1 MSLTALDRR
10 RILLASTL
18 TIVALPALWLA
29 NRPDSGAPSVAVAGL
44 AVDPTGDSENAPL
57 ADDRPGNAPVF
68 FDGPSSQVGAGLA
81 EIAVPAAPTA
91 ERTTA
96 RASFR
101 SDVPVGIC
109 QSDMIGNGQSITVV
123 NLDNNRSITC
133 TTVLTPTSVSG
144 ELVMHP
150 DVFSRIADL
159 TDTPIPVEIRR

>member
-1 MSLTALDRR
+1 MALTALDRR

-44 AVDPTGDSENAPL
+44 AVDPTGDPAALPL
-57 ADDRPGNAPVF
+57 ADDRPGAPVF
-68 FDGPSSQVGAGLA
+68 FDGPSSQVGAGIA

-91 ERTTA
+91 ERSNA
-96 RASFR
+96 RVSFR

-109 QSDMIGNGQSITVV
+109 QSSMIGNGQSITVV

-133 TTVLTPTSVSG
+133 TTVLTPTVAGG
-144 ELVMHP
+144 ELVIHP